1 MSSSQFPFHRLAAV
15 LIGGALLAL
24 LVCGGCRKVGPDF
37 SAPKAPVPDMWYQD
51 VAAEFSTA
59 QPAIQAWWNNLD
71 DPVLAELIRKTREQ
85 NLTLRQ
91 AVSVI
96 RQARAQRGATAR
108 LLQPSVN
115 LNAVY
120 SAQRPSEQAPPLSLL
135 PEDIRD
141 ADNINLLS
149 PGLDMA
155 WEIDV
160 FGRVRRTVEAADAAL
175 QASVEGYR
183 DILVTLFGEV
193 ALAYVDL
200 RTLQRRL
207 AYADSNIQLQQRAL
221 DLARTRFETGLTG
234 RLDLEQARANLANTQ
249 ALIPSLRLAIQ
260 STLNRS
266 AFLLSQQP
274 GSVHADLS
282 TPSPIP
288 SLAPKTA
295 DLGLPAGLVRQRPD
309 IRRAERTLAA
319 QTARIGVLTADL
331 YPRFGLSGNLSLATA
346 DITEWRSAG
355 TFAITPFLQWNVFNR
370 GRIRDNIRAQEEAT
384 KQALYAYENTV
395 LQALFEVETSMVALR
410 EEKLRRDALLAG
422 VEALT
427 KAAELVEILYT
438 TGLSDFQ
445 NVLDTQRF
453 LFQQQDALAVSE
465 GQVTRN
471 AIALYKAL
479 GGGWAEN
486 EVTPGLE

>member
-1 MSSSQFPFHRLAAV
+1 
-15 LIGGALLAL
+15 
-24 LVCGGCRKVGPDF
+24 VGPDF
-37 SAPKAPVPDMWYQD
+37 VAPKAPVPDMWYQD
-51 VAAEFSTA
+51 VAAEFSGE
-59 QPAIQAWWNNLD
+59 QPAIQAWWNNLE
-71 DPVLAELIRKTREQ
+71 DPMLTDLIRRTREQ

-96 RQARAQRGATAR
+96 RQSRAQRGATAR
-108 LLQPSVN
+108 LLQPSVD

-120 SAQRPSEQAPPLSLL
+120 STQRPSEQAPPLSLL
-135 PEDIRD
+135 PEDFRD
-141 ADNINLLS
+141 ADNFHLLS
-149 PGLDMA
+149 PGFDMA

-160 FGRVRRTVEAADAAL
+160 FGRVRRSIEAADAAA

-183 DILVTLFGEV
+183 DILVTLFSEV

-200 RTLQRRL
+200 RTLQQRL
-207 AYADSNIQLQQRAL
+207 AYAEANIQLQQKAL

-249 ALIPSLRLAIQ
+249 ALIPSLRVGVQA
-260 STLNRS
+260 TLNRV
-266 AFLLSQQP
+266 AFLLSQRP
-274 GSVHADLS
+274 GSVHGDLLA
-282 TPSPIP
+282 PRPIP
-288 SLAPKTA
+288 SAPKTA

-309 IRRAERTLAA
+309 IRRAERSLAL

-331 YPRFGLSGNLSLATA
+331 YPRFGLTGNLSLATA
-346 DITEWRSAG
+346 DSTEWRSAG

-370 GRIRDNIRAQEEAT
+370 GRTRDNIRAQEEAT

-395 LQALFEVETSMVALR
+395 LLALAEVETSMVALR

-427 KAAELVEILYT
+427 KAVALVEILYT

-453 LFQQQDALAVSE
+453 LFQQQDALAVSD
-465 GQVTRN
+465 GQITRN

-479 GGGWAEN
+479 GGGWAESDA
-486 EVTPGLE
+486 TPGLE

>member
-1 MSSSQFPFHRLAAV
+1 
-15 LIGGALLAL
+15 
-24 LVCGGCRKVGPDF
+24 
-37 SAPKAPVPDMWYQD
+37 MWYQQ
-51 VAAEFSTA
+51 VAAEFSSE
-59 QPAIQAWWNNLD
+59 QPAIQAWWNNLG
-71 DPVLAELIRKTREQ
+71 DPGLVDLIQKTRDQ
-85 NLTLRQ
+85 NLTLKQ

-115 LNAVY
+115 LNAFY

-135 PEDIRD
+135 PEDFRD
-141 ADNINLLS
+141 ADNSNLLS
-149 PGLDMA
+149 PGFDMA

-160 FGRVRRTVEAADAAL
+160 FGRVRRSIEAADAAM

-183 DILVTLFGEV
+183 DVLVSLFGEV

-200 RTLQRRL
+200 RTLQQRL
-207 AYADSNIQLQQRAL
+207 AYAEGNIQLQQKAL

-249 ALIPSLRLAIQ
+249 ALIPSLRLGIQ
-260 STLNRS
+260 STLNRI

-274 GSVHADLS
+274 GSVHAELL
-282 TPSPIP
+282 TPGPIP
-288 SLAPKTA
+288 SPGREIV

-309 IRRAERTLAA
+309 IRRAERALAA

-346 DITEWRSAG
+346 DVTEWRSAG
-355 TFAITPFLQWNVFNR
+355 AFAITPFLQWNVFHR
-370 GRIRDNIRAQEEAT
+370 GRIRDNIRAQEEVT
-384 KQALYAYENTV
+384 KQALYSYENTV
-395 LQALFEVETSMVALR
+395 LLALAEVETSMVALR
-410 EEKLRRDALLAG
+410 EEKLRRDALLVG

-427 KAAELVEILYT
+427 KAVELVEILYT

-453 LFQQQDALAVSE
+453 LFQQQDALAVSD

-479 GGGWAEN
+479 GGGWAESDA
-486 EVTPGLE
+486 TPGLE